1 MSNLSEFYPIMV
13 VQSRYSG
20 VYEGGN
26 WHAIPNA
33 DAGWM
38 WSEGYADYLFGG
50 DEDAVE
56 FWHSEEAEQVGR
68 GGTPNAAVL
77 DLIERRSG
85 VRQWDYDDNTD
96 HALGLRATKHDGS
109 IGEPTNGTQEG
120 STTEVRSDIP

>member
-13 VQSRYSG
+13 IQSRYSG
-20 VYEGGN
+20 VYEGGS

-38 WSEGYADYLFGG
+38 WSEGYSDYLFGG

-56 FWHSEEAEQVGR
+56 FWHSKDAEQVGR

-77 DLIERRSG
+77 DLIERHNG
-85 VRQWDYDDNTD
+85 VGQWDYDDHTD
-96 HALGLRATKHDGS
+96 HALRLRAAEHDKS

-120 STTEVRSDIP
+120 STTEVRSDTP

>member
-1 MSNLSEFYPIMV
+1 MV

-38 WSEGYADYLFGG
+38 WSEGYADYLFGD

-56 FWHSEEAEQVGR
+56 FWHSKEAEQVGR

-77 DLIERRSG
+77 DLIERRNG
-85 VRQWDYDDNTD
+85 VGQWDYDDDT
-96 HALGLRATKHDGS
+96 LRLRAAEHDKS
-109 IGEPTNGTQEG
+109 IGESTNGTQEG
-120 STTEVRSDIP
+120 STTEVCSDTP